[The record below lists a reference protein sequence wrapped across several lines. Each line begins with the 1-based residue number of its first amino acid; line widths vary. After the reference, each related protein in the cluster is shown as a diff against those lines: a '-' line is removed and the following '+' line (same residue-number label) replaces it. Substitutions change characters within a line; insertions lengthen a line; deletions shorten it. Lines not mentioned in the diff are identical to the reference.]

1 MKIRKEVDLHSL
13 PTDNNRIKIQINLI
27 KVVQIFVLVLL
38 GPRYYGNAEIPIKKS
53 ANFSGNFRTSQFFS
67 LFFAISN
74 LFRPSCVLYGSKQ
87 HIVPRPYTHTHT
99 GRDGNERQIDCR
111 YGDVPSWAHLECVS
125 LQAANRALQSFSRS
139 HKTFLI
145 QPKRITHFCF
155 SLSPLLSALHLL
167 LESFVGTSIHN
178 PPVHFFFL

>member
-111 YGDVPSWAHLECVS
+111 YGDVPSWRTWSVS
-125 LQAANRALQSFSRS
+125 LFRLPIARS
-139 HKTFLI
+139 KVFHVPIRRFLSN
-145 QPKRITHFCF
+145 QR
-155 SLSPLLSALHLL
+155 
-167 LESFVGTSIHN
+167 E
-178 PPVHFFFL
+178 

>member
-99 GRDGNERQIDCR
+99 PGGTGMSDKSIVAMVTFQVGAPGVCLSSGCR
-111 YGDVPSWAHLECVS
+111 S
-125 LQAANRALQSFSRS
+125 RAPKFF
-139 HKTFLI
+139 TF
-145 QPKRITHFCF
+145 P
-155 SLSPLLSALHLL
+155 
-167 LESFVGTSIHN
+167 
-178 PPVHFFFL
+178 